1 MDILLLI
8 FFALILVFGI
18 VVFVILVSR
27 GKSSSVMNVDKFRS
41 SWLTIE
47 QSLKKDEPATYV
59 VCIMEADK
67 LLDYALKQ
75 RGFKGETMGER
86 MKAAQTTWKDAN
98 VVWKAHNLRNQ
109 LAHEQNV
116 QLRYD
121 QTRGALACFKQGLKD
136 LGAI

>member
-27 GKSSSVMNVDKFRS
+27 GKSSSVLDVDKYRS
-41 SWLTIE
+41 SWLSIE
-47 QSLKKDEPATYV
+47 QKLKKDEPTSYV
-59 VCIMEADK
+59 VCLMEADK
-67 LLDYALKQ
+67 LLDHALKQ

-86 MKAAQTTWKDAN
+86 MKTAQPAWRDAN
-98 VVWKAHNLRNQ
+98 IVWKAHKLRNQ
-109 LAHEQNV
+109 VAHEQNV

>member
-1 MDILLLI
+1 MDFLLLI

-18 VVFVILVSR
+18 AVFVILVSR
-27 GKSSSVMNVDKFRS
+27 GKSSSVLNVEKFRS
-41 SWLTIE
+41 SWLSIE
-47 QSLKKDEPATYV
+47 QKLNKNEPSTFT
-59 VCIMEADK
+59 VCILEADK
-67 LLDYALKQ
+67 LLDHALKQ

-86 MKAAQTTWKDAN
+86 MKSATPTWKDAN
-98 VVWKAHNLRNQ
+98 VVWRAHKLRNQ
-109 LAHEQNV
+109 VAHEQDI

>member
-1 MDILLLI
+1 MDFLLLI

-18 VVFVILVSR
+18 VIFVILVSR
-27 GKSSSVMNVDKFRS
+27 GKSPSMLNVDKFRS
-41 SWLTIE
+41 SWLSIE
-47 QSLKKDEPATYV
+47 QKLKRDEPTTYV

-67 LLDYALKQ
+67 LLDHALKQ

-86 MKAAQTTWKDAN
+86 MKSAQNTWKDAN
-98 VVWKAHNLRNQ
+98 VVWKAHKLRNQ
-109 LAHEQNV
+109 IAHEQDVRLN
-116 QLRYD
+116 YD